1 MAFVYAK
8 QLKFK
13 SQIPPPPNHHE
24 IRWGVGGAPTTR
36 NPDSRI
42 SSIKISKANNGA
54 GGRGEGG
61 GGSGRA
67 YSSSNMSRFWT
78 SSIPASSTAAAAP
91 AMPRGGEGAAA
102 SARGKGRVCARREL
116 RRSVSAASGGGG
128 GGVINNGWAG
138 RAGPRGRR
146 GGGGPTCQRA
156 LYICT
161 SRSLSGSAT
170 CVPLPYVV
178 FFFFGSPP
186 LTVAERWGQECDLGH
201 LAELVFLAP
210 LILFSGIITFF
221 K

>member
-1 MAFVYAK
+1 MNFGVRLCETTK
-8 QLKFK
+8 I
-13 SQIPPPPNHHE
+13 QIPNPPP
-24 IRWGVGGAPTTR
+24 ITTR
-36 NPDSRI
+36 SNGGWGAHRPPETQTRASHQ
-42 SSIKISKANNGA
+42 SKFLKPITAQEG
-54 GGRGEGG
+54 GGRGG

-178 FFFFGSPP
+178 FFFF
-186 LTVAERWGQECDLGH
+186 
-201 LAELVFLAP
+201 LARLLSRSLKGGARSVIWAIWLSSYSSRLLYYFRE
-210 LILFSGIITFF
+210 
-221 K
+221 

>member
-13 SQIPPPPNHHE
+13 SQIPPPNHHE

-54 GGRGEGG
+54 GGRGEG

-178 FFFFGSPP
+178 FFFF
-186 LTVAERWGQECDLGH
+186 
-201 LAELVFLAP
+201 LARLLSRSLKGGARSVIWAIWLSSYSSRLLYYFRE
-210 LILFSGIITFF
+210 
-221 K
+221 